1 MKRKATFRFFDRY
14 LGIPILSVLSLFLQ
28 KKKRLPI
35 ENIRKILVIKLA
47 AIGDTILII
56 PMLRTLRN
64 RFPNAEITFMC
75 SPINKSVAEKI
86 PYINHIIN
94 CDVHSFFNPII
105 FFRFIREIRKE
116 TYDVLIDAGQWER
129 INSIIAA
136 FTKNNYSIGFKTSK
150 QFKHFL
156 NNKVVYHLRNR
167 HELESFLDL
176 LIPLG
181 IIIGDDDKKLEYF
194 LTQKNKEFAENF
206 WADNNLIGKT
216 VICLHP
222 GCGENGKPREW
233 SNENYIA
240 LGKRLLEYDS
250 TIKLL
255 ITGSYM
261 DVERSK
267 EIEEG
272 ITIQGIEKGVIN
284 VTGLYSLDDVVA
296 LIEKC
301 ELIVCSNTGM
311 LHIAGCVG
319 TKTMGLHG
327 PTNPSKWGSYSRKA
341 VLIQSD
347 KFCSPCLY
355 IGHDYGCQ
363 RPDCMKYITVDDV
376 FIYIRKAL
384 TPELFQIELNV

>member
-1 MKRKATFRFFDRY
+1 
-14 LGIPILSVLSLFLQ
+14 
-28 KKKRLPI
+28 
-35 ENIRKILVIKLA
+35 
-47 AIGDTILII
+47 
-56 PMLRTLRN
+56 
-64 RFPNAEITFMC
+64 
-75 SPINKSVAEKI
+75 
-86 PYINHIIN
+86 
-94 CDVHSFFNPII
+94 
-105 FFRFIREIRKE
+105 
-116 TYDVLIDAGQWER
+116 
-129 INSIIAA
+129 
-136 FTKNNYSIGFKTSK
+136 
-150 QFKHFL
+150 
-156 NNKVVYHLRNR
+156 
-167 HELESFLDL
+167 
-176 LIPLG
+176 
-181 IIIGDDDKKLEYF
+181 
-194 LTQKNKEFAENF
+194 
-206 WADNNLIGKT
+206 

-250 TIKLL
+250 TIKLM

-272 ITIQGIEKGVIN
+272 INIWGIEKGVIN

-327 PTNPSKWGSYSRKA
+327 PTNPTKWGSYSKKA

-355 IGHDYGCQ
+355 IGHDYACQ